1 MGQKIHPHGLR
12 VGITRKWN
20 SSWFSSGIEWKKLF
34 FYQKEVEN
42 FFKVLFYFYPYTKI
56 SKRKRVLLFDVKL
69 FKYTLTKIFLFVFFY
84 KLRTKR
90 RKDVRAVLSSTKQN
104 LNLRNKSRSPFS
116 EKSKISDLKIKN
128 FFFSIKTKLSK

>member
-20 SSWFSSGIEWKKLF
+20 SSWFASGLEWKKLF

-69 FKYTLTKIFLFVFFY
+69 FKYNLTKIFLFVFFY
-84 KLRTKR
+84 KFRTKR
-90 RKDVRAVLSSTKQN
+90 RKDVRPVLASQKRNLSLRTKIKDT
-104 LNLRNKSRSPFS
+104 LSVKNKLSL
-116 EKSKISDLKIKN
+116 LKMKN
-128 FFFSIKTKLSK
+128 FFFLIKPKKI

>member
-20 SSWFSSGIEWKKLF
+20 SSWFASGLEWKKLF

-69 FKYTLTKIFLFVFFY
+69 FKYNLTKIFLFVFFY
-84 KLRTKR
+84 KFRTKR
-90 RKDVRAVLSSTKQN
+90 RKDVRPVLASQKRNLSLRTKIKDTSN
-104 LNLRNKSRSPFS
+104 VKNKLFL
-116 EKSKISDLKIKN
+116 LKMKN
-128 FFFSIKTKLSK
+128 FFFLIKPKKI

>member
-12 VGITRKWN
+12 VGLTRKWN
-20 SSWFSSGIEWKKLF
+20 SSWFSSGLEWKKLF

-69 FKYTLTKIFLFVFFY
+69 FKYNLTKIFLFVFFY
-84 KLRTKR
+84 KFRTKR
-90 RKDVRAVLSSTKQN
+90 RKDVRPVLSSIKKN
-104 LNLRNKSRSPFS
+104 LNLRIRSKESMIQKNKLSF
-116 EKSKISDLKIKN
+116 LKMKN
-128 FFFSIKTKLSK
+128 FFFLIKSRKN